1 MALDVAYV
9 GSAGRNL
16 LRAYDINQTPA
27 GTVSPTNAARPY
39 RGWGNIT
46 MRATDADSIYNS
58 LQTSL
63 SRRFKNGWQFNVNYT
78 LAKVETDSPDDRSTL
93 PQDINNL
100 EAERAV
106 ASYDRTHVFG
116 LNWIWELPFFTNT
129 DNRLLYNVLGGWQV
143 TGFTRYESGVPLTI
157 STATNTSNSFGNVSR
172 RPDLVGDP
180 EGPKTIEQWFNT
192 AAFATPAA
200 NTFGNAP
207 RSVVRGPYRHLT
219 DFGLFKNFIITEG
232 VRAQFRIEAFNLFN
246 ETNFTTIGTAISTPA
261 QFGRILSAADPRQV
275 QMAFKVTF

>member
-1 MALDVAYV
+1 
-9 GSAGRNL
+9 L

-78 LAKVETDSPDDRSTL
+78 LSKVETDSPDDRSTL

-116 LNWIWELPFFTNT
+116 LNWIWELPFFSNT
-129 DNRLLYNVLGGWQV
+129 DSRLLYNVLGGWQV
-143 TGFTRYESGVPLTI
+143 TGFTRYESGLPLTI
-157 STATNTSNSFGNVSR
+157 TTATNTSNSFGNISR
-172 RPDLVGDP
+172 RPDLVGDV

-192 AAFATPAA
+192 AAFAQPAA

-207 RSVVRGPYRHLT
+207 RSVVRGPYRHVT
-219 DFGLFKNFIITEG
+219 DLGLFKNFIITEG
-232 VRAQFRIEAFNLFN
+232 IRAQFRLEAFNFFN